1 MTALDL
7 SALRAIAG
15 EATPG
20 PWVTLDMGG
29 PEYTS
34 SNDEGWW
41 WVWQQTRLP
50 YYGGVLEP
58 ERHTPDCPGKPS
70 ICCTGGALF
79 SANITDNN
87 DGVQEKA
94 DAEFV
99 AAFNPQTVLALLDRL
114 EAAEAERDAL
124 AAKVAAVEAR
134 VTRYRQLYEQATKAA
149 ARHSDPAFVAAYQD
163 MAENYDYFV
172 RDLSAALAV
181 TP

>member
-7 SALRAIAG
+7 SALRAIA
-15 EATPG
+15 EAATPG

-41 WVWQQTRLP
+41 WVWQESRLP

-70 ICCTGGALF
+70 VCCTGGALF

-94 DAEFV
+94 DAEFA
-99 AAFNPQTVLALLDRL
+99 AAFNPETVLALLDRL
-114 EAAEAERDAL
+114 ETAEAERDAL
-124 AAKVAAVEAR
+124 AAKVAAVEVYVDLMQRLCDEGMA
-134 VTRYRQLYEQATKAA
+134 
-149 ARHSDPAFVAAYQD
+149 SDTPV
-163 MAENYDYFV
+163 V
-172 RDLSAALAV
+172 RMRTMRLIADDLRAALAV
-181 TP
+181 AP